1 MQKTIQLFM
10 WGFQEHFRLRLQSF
24 TKDTL
29 AQIGIECEPEVFL
42 VGIKKK
48 GSQASHS
55 VCIEPEFQKWGLDI
69 FEEVIQKIDVAYQ
82 NDPNHQIIYSND
94 PIAMREKP
102 EKIMRACVTTAISES
117 LKKYDA
123 QNNVRSFC
131 GNAYPINHYYV
142 VPVIQITSELL
153 NKLSSVRL
161 KLYNLHDNKK
171 YNYQSSLVKSC
182 ITEILSQATIELS
195 KPYPGKDILDAF
207 SKSDHVVPLSA
218 KYFINT
224 LYQAI
229 HLDLIQKGLYQYT
242 DGQRLF
248 NDLNKISSLSYET
261 APIEGRIIIFNPE
274 DTNSINFYLYF
285 NEQASIQDYRWVR
298 KLLQMTTNDISL
310 ISDGIKIYGL
320 GCLNTSYYES
330 INNTFSIEFL
340 DHYDWCLYHQN
351 KAIMRSTYEKPS
363 IPKPIIE
370 KELFIEN
377 FARIFPSSTKEHQL
391 YIWDLVNSALY
402 DLSGCMLVIVNDAED
417 EAKRLAKQSTP
428 IKPVKLTKELL
439 SRVRQI
445 DGSILLDYT
454 GMCYAIGVIL
464 DGDINSKCSPSR
476 GSRYNSAMRYVYGDT
491 KRHPGRL
498 TIIISDDKSVEVEP
512 LLHLR
517 ISEKELEKNIIQL
530 ECADSDNYFEPL
542 NWLKKHRFY
551 INESRCNRINKALIR
566 IDQLPIE
573 DFSIKFINANFTP
586 DPEMNDEYF
595 K

>member
-10 WGFQEHFRLRLQSF
+10 WGFQEHFRLRLQLF

-29 AQIGIECEPEVFL
+29 TQIGIECEPEVFL

-69 FEEVIQKIDVAYQ
+69 FEGIISKIDEDYE
-82 NDPNHQIIYSND
+82 NDPNHQLIYGND
-94 PIAMREKP
+94 PIAMQEKP
-102 EKIMRACVTTAISES
+102 ENIMRACITSAISES
-117 LKKYDA
+117 LKKYDV
-123 QNNVRSFC
+123 QNNMQSFC
-131 GNAYPINHYYV
+131 GAAYPVGDYYV
-142 VPVIQITSELL
+142 VPVIQTTRELL
-153 NKLSSVRL
+153 NELPFVEL
-161 KLYNLHDNKK
+161 ELYDIRDGNK

-182 ITEILSQATIELS
+182 ITEILEQATIELS
-195 KPYPGKDILDAF
+195 KPYPGRGILDTF
-207 SKSDHVVPLSA
+207 SKSDHVIPLSA
-218 KYFINT
+218 KYFLNT
-224 LYQAI
+224 LYQAV
-229 HLDLIQKGLYQYT
+229 HSDLIQKGQYQYT
-242 DGQRLF
+242 NGQRLF
-248 NDLNKISSLSYET
+248 DDLNKISSLSYET
-261 APIEGRIIIFNPE
+261 EPIEGRIIIFNPE
-274 DTNSINFYLYF
+274 DDDSVNFYLYF
-285 NEQASIQDYRWVR
+285 KEQASIQDYRWVR

-320 GCLNTSYYES
+320 GCLNTNYFDS
-330 INNTFSIEFL
+330 INNTFSVEFL
-340 DHYDWCLYHQN
+340 GHYDWCLYHQN
-351 KAIMRSTYEKPS
+351 KAVMRSTYEKPS
-363 IPKPIIE
+363 IPLAIIE

-377 FARIFPSSTKEHQL
+377 FARIFPNSTKENQQ
-391 YIWDLVNSALY
+391 YIWDLVNSALC
-402 DLSGCMLVIVNDAED
+402 DLSGCMLVIVNNAEN

-428 IKPVKLTKELL
+428 IKPVQLTKELL

-512 LLHLR
+512 LLHPR

-551 INESRCNRINKALIR
+551 INESRCNRINKALTR

-573 DFSIKFINANFTP
+573 DFSIRFIEANFISN
-586 DPEMNDEYF
+586 PEMDDEYF